1 VHRGAGRV
9 LRSFSVVAIASP
21 LQKLKRS
28 ESTPRVLTGILADH
42 ARPGL
47 CSCPLPWHQCTPPEF
62 AKYLRWAIAEIA
74 ETQTHLRNGEAKRY
88 FSEEQ
93 VEPVWRISKRTMK
106 ATTRLLKSKLAQ
118 IEAQKRAKRTRRRHY

>member
-1 VHRGAGRV
+1 
-9 LRSFSVVAIASP
+9 
-21 LQKLKRS
+21 
-28 ESTPRVLTGILADH
+28 
-42 ARPGL
+42 
-47 CSCPLPWHQCTPPEF
+47 LPWHQFTPPEF